1 MGGNQ
6 TMNEK
11 IYRSPYEAYPF
22 LADPS
27 EDFRCDFEILTD
39 RISSET
45 GLLRSIIRDEILRY
59 DCYSGRSPVAE
70 RLCRPA

>member
-1 MGGNQ
+1 
-6 TMNEK
+6 MNDK
-11 IYRSPYEAYPF
+11 KYTRSPYEAYPF

-45 GLLRSIIRDEILRY
+45 GLLRSIIRDEILR
-59 DCYSGRSPVAE
+59 SRALKGG
-70 RLCRPA
+70 